1 MLLRHFGP
9 AVLTALAALCPAPP
23 VAAGDG
29 AFAVDVDL
37 ATGAATTGG
46 APSFPPCVD
55 VRFTA
60 NGVTGRPP
68 LTFSWL
74 SDTLEQLSGNPV
86 DLDTTAYSAGSH
98 QLTLTVSNAW
108 GNTQAVAPFEVEALA
123 ADLPTAAANP
133 APGLQATIDGSGSG
147 YNEWRFDW
155 GDGQVQPWQQGC
167 VAPTSH
173 TYAAA
178 GTYLVRLEVRNCLSG
193 PLAGAPLPVTVGGT
207 NLLVTGFQAL
217 GCQFGA
223 CAFPAGQTLTF
234 LQTFSQPPALLFYDW
249 DGDGATDE
257 ISALPVALHA
267 YPTPGFYRPRVTAEW
282 GTESAERVHERW
294 IHVSSNPEPYAFYDG
309 FETGAATCWTA
320 VAGAPPGPPGPGC
333 FGVE

>member
-9 AVLTALAALCPAPP
+9 AVLTALVALCSLPPA
-23 VAAGDG
+23 AAGGG
-29 AFAVDVDL
+29 ALAVDLDL
-37 ATGAATTGG
+37 AAGAAAAGG

-60 NGVTGRPP
+60 NGVTGQPP
-68 LTFSWL
+68 LDFSWL
-74 SDTLEQLSGNPV
+74 SDTLEEFAGNPV
-86 DLDTTAYSAGSH
+86 DLDTTPYSAGPH
-98 QLTLTVSNAW
+98 QLTLTVSNAS
-108 GNTQAVAPFEVEALA
+108 GSAQAVAPFEIEALA
-123 ADLPTAAANP
+123 AGLPSAAANP
-133 APGLQATIDGSGSG
+133 VPGLQATIDGSGSG

-155 GDGQVQPWQQGC
+155 GDGQVQPWQQAC
-167 VAPTSH
+167 VAPTTH
-173 TYAAA
+173 TYAEA

-193 PLAGAPLPVTVGGT
+193 PLASAPLPVTVGGT
-207 NLLVTGFQAL
+207 NLLVTEFQAAD
-217 GCQFGA
+217 CQFGA
-223 CAFPAGQTLTF
+223 CAFPDGQALTF
-234 LQTFSQPPALLFYDW
+234 LQTFSLPPALLFYDW

-267 YPTPGFYRPRVTAEW
+267 YSTPGFYRPRVTAEW
-282 GTESAERVHERW
+282 GSQSVVRTHPSW

-320 VAGAPPGPPGPGC
+320 LAGAPPGSPGPGC